1 MQYSLK
7 KAIKQG
13 CLIVA
18 LWAGATNVYSQT
30 ERTSFDGSIFSAGLE
45 KKLSAYLEKNNEAT
59 SVKSTIKKPN
69 KNLVPPVL
77 ENQVKAR
84 LAKVKSAIELTYNK
98 DVLGWVHLYTI
109 RKRKYTEEILRRT
122 SFYFP
127 VFEQALKRYGIPEE
141 LKYLPIVESALR
153 PNAKSFANA
162 VGLWQFIPSTGSSY
176 GLRQDWLIDE
186 RMDIYKSTDAACRYL
201 QGMNKYFNDW
211 QLTLAAYNCGPGRV
225 IQAVKKAKKE
235 AALKGKPFKK
245 DFWNI
250 YKYLP
255 KETRGYVP
263 AFIAASYTLHYYKNH
278 NLTLNNPIPAIPS
291 NVVIVKQFID
301 LKKFAKA
308 LEEPYEKIHLL
319 NTHLKRQVLTPH
331 WKGYPIRIPSNKKE
345 FYEKNKTKIL
355 TAARQVNNRNMNY
368 RVRKVKY
375 FPDRKKIKRD
385 RRLRSY
391 HVVKAGDSLEQIA
404 KTHQLSIPEIRLW
417 NLMPSN
423 QVSEGQ
429 VLLLLK
435 PRKK

>member
-7 KAIKQG
+7 KALKQG
-13 CLIVA
+13 CLMVA
-18 LWAGATNVYSQT
+18 LWAGATTAYSQT
-30 ERTSFDGSIFSAGLE
+30 NTSFDGSVFATGVE
-45 KKLSAYLEKNNEAT
+45 KKLSAYLNKTNST
-59 SVKSTIKKPN
+59 KSKKSTVKKAN

-77 ENQVKAR
+77 EGQVKNR
-84 LAKVKSAIELTYNK
+84 LAKVKSNIELTYNK

-127 VFEQALKRYGIPEE
+127 VFEKALKRHGIPEE

-162 VGLWQFIPSTGSSY
+162 VGLWQFIPSTGSNY

-201 QGMNKYFNDW
+201 KGMNKYFNDW

-235 AALKGKPFKK
+235 AATKGKPFKK
-245 DFWNI
+245 DFWTI

-263 AFIAASYTLHYYKNH
+263 AFIAASYTLHYYKKH
-278 NLTLNNPIPAIPS
+278 NLTLNNPIEAIPS
-291 NVVIVKQFID
+291 DVVIVKQFVD

-331 WKGYPIRIPSNKKE
+331 WKGYPIRIPVEKKA
-345 FYEKNKTKIL
+345 FYEQNKTKIL
-355 TAARQVNNRNMNY
+355 MAARRVDKYNMNY
-368 RVRKVKY
+368 RARAVKY

-385 RRLRSY
+385 RRIKRY
-391 HVVKAGDSLEQIA
+391 YVVKSNDSLAKIA
-404 KTHQLSIPEIRLW
+404 KTNKVSITEMRLW
-417 NLMPSN
+417 NLLPSN
-423 QVSEGQ
+423 KVSEGQ

>member
-13 CLIVA
+13 CLAVA
-18 LWAGATNVYSQT
+18 LWAGATTAYSQT
-30 ERTSFDGSIFSAGLE
+30 NALYDGSVLAPEIT
-45 KKLSAYLEKNNEAT
+45 KKLSAYLEKTGNAKSE
-59 SVKSTIKKPN
+59 KSTVKKPT
-69 KNLVPPVL
+69 KKSVPPVL

-84 LAKVKSAIELTYNK
+84 LSKVKSSIELTYNR

-127 VFEQALKRYGIPEE
+127 VFEQALKRHGIPEE

-162 VGLWQFIPSTGSSY
+162 VGLWQFIPSTGSNY

-201 QGMNKYFNDW
+201 SGMNKYFNDW

-235 AALKGKPFKK
+235 AATKGKTFKK
-245 DFWNI
+245 DFWTI

-278 NLTLNNPIPAIPS
+278 NLELVNPISAIPS
-291 NVVIVKQFID
+291 DVVIVKQFVD
-301 LKKFAKA
+301 LKKFAEA
-308 LEEPYEKIHLL
+308 LGEPYEKIHLL

-331 WKGYPIRIPSNKKE
+331 WKGYPIRIPASKKA

-355 TAARQVNNRNMNY
+355 TAARRVNKYNMNY
-368 RVRKVKY
+368 RARAVKY

-385 RRLRSY
+385 RRLKSY
-391 HVVKAGDSLEQIA
+391 YVVKANDSLAEIA
-404 KTHQLSIPEIRLW
+404 QKHQVNIAEMRLW
-417 NLMPSN
+417 NLLPSN
-423 QVSEGQ
+423 AITKGQ

>member
-1 MQYSLK
+1 M
-7 KAIKQG
+7 
-13 CLIVA
+13 
-18 LWAGATNVYSQT
+18 
-30 ERTSFDGSIFSAGLE
+30 
-45 KKLSAYLEKNNEAT
+45 
-59 SVKSTIKKPN
+59 
-69 KNLVPPVL
+69 
-77 ENQVKAR
+77 
-84 LAKVKSAIELTYNK
+84 
-98 DVLGWVHLYTI
+98 
-109 RKRKYTEEILRRT
+109 
-122 SFYFP
+122 
-127 VFEQALKRYGIPEE
+127 
-141 LKYLPIVESALR
+141 
-153 PNAKSFANA
+153 
-162 VGLWQFIPSTGSSY
+162 
-176 GLRQDWLIDE
+176 
-186 RMDIYKSTDAACRYL
+186 
-201 QGMNKYFNDW
+201 
-211 QLTLAAYNCGPGRV
+211 
-225 IQAVKKAKKE
+225 
-235 AALKGKPFKK
+235 
-245 DFWNI
+245 
-250 YKYLP
+250 P